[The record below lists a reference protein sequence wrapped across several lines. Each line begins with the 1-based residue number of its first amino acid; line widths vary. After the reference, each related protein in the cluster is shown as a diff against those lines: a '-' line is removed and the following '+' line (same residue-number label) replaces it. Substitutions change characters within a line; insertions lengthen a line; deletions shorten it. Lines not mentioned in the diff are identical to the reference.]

1 MSKRSGLNRRHA
13 LRAPELMTPA
23 RAGRIIRID
32 SSRCAKNHTALLSSS
47 STVSQATATPSRM
60 RSSRHWAARVLLPY
74 PDGTLMRIRR
84 RRPAARKTSA
94 SRSRATSDLSTTG
107 GRYFVTGEGGVGV
120 ADVGRLSFRRAPRRG
135 RFTASVLLPYPAHQG
150 ERGYRPLADPQPRRG
165 GRLISACRP
174 QRRNIPQPHWR
185 STLPSRSP
193 GRPAADAFP
202 LPITVDRIR

>member
-1 MSKRSGLNRRHA
+1 
-13 LRAPELMTPA
+13 
-23 RAGRIIRID
+23 
-32 SSRCAKNHTALLSSS
+32 
-47 STVSQATATPSRM
+47 
-60 RSSRHWAARVLLPY
+60 
-74 PDGTLMRIRR
+74 MRIRR
-84 RRPAARKTSA
+84 RRPAARITSA

-174 QRRNIPQPHWR
+174 SDEISHSRTGGRRCPRGHRAARQPTHSR
-185 STLPSRSP
+185 FPSPLTGYGDSSRSRRRLCR
-193 GRPAADAFP
+193 GHTTVSSLLSAVGARISYREWQRSSSAVRRSRRDGP
-202 LPITVDRIR
+202 LLTRRRQR